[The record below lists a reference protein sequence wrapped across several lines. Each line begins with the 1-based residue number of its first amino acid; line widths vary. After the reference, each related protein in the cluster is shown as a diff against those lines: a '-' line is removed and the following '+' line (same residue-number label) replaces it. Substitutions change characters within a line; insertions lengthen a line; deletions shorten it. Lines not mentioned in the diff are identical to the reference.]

1 MFQVQKW
8 ERQIDLVDNWTRKKK
23 QKKTIRIKI
32 FIKNH
37 WLHSLSEI
45 VIEGLEVDILE
56 KIKIARGKNK
66 EIVRIIEKIKKVNVK
81 VLREDE
87 WQIEGELV
95 LKKEKVYVPRDEEL
109 RIEIIIIWLHYDI
122 PVA

>member
-56 KIKIARGKNK
+56 KIKIARGKDK

-81 VLREDE
+81 VLRENK